1 MADGRW
7 LMADGCFASLLTFAH
22 TLPGHLM
29 SANDAVIVSA
39 VRSAVGRGKKD
50 GSLAN
55 VHPVDLS
62 AEVLTAAVSRAGVA
76 PGDVDDVIWGCAM
89 PEASQGLN
97 MARLSVLRA
106 GFPVEVP
113 ATTVNRF
120 CSSGLQTIAMGAQ
133 AIMSG
138 MAETVIAGGIE
149 MMSQVP
155 MSGYHTRL
163 NPAITESYIGMG
175 FTAERVAERWKV
187 SRADQDAWALGSHEK
202 AARAWQAGRFSDQIV
217 PIEAERV
224 NGNGTT
230 ERAAFARDEL
240 VRADTTAEKLAKLQ
254 PAFKAGGTVTAGN
267 ASPYSDGAAALVLMK
282 RAKAE
287 ALGLRPLARFVTF
300 AAAGVEP
307 DVMGVGPIK
316 AVPKALRLAG
326 MSLADMDLI
335 EFNEAFASQILAS
348 MRELGVPE
356 DRVNVNGGAIAL
368 GHPLG
373 ATGAK
378 LTTQLIHELQRRG
391 GGRGL
396 VTMCV
401 GGGMGAAGIFE
412 VAA

>member
-1 MADGRW
+1 
-7 LMADGCFASLLTFAH
+7 
-22 TLPGHLM
+22 M
-29 SANDAVIVSA
+29 SPNDAVIVSA
-39 VRSAVGRGKKD
+39 VRTAVARGKKD

-62 AEVLTAAVSRAGVA
+62 AEVLTAAVNRAGIK
-76 PGDVDDVIWGCAM
+76 PSDIDDVVWGCAM

-97 MARLSVLRA
+97 VARLSVLRA

-120 CSSGLQTIAMGAQ
+120 CSSGLQTVAMAAQ
-133 AIMSG
+133 AIISG
-138 MAETVIAGGIE
+138 MAETVVAGGVE

-155 MSGYHTRL
+155 MSGFHTRL
-163 NPAITESYIGMG
+163 NPAMTESYIGMG
-175 FTAERVAERWKV
+175 FTAERVAERWQV

-202 AARAWQAGRFSDQIV
+202 AARAWQAGRFGGQIV
-217 PIEAERV
+217 PIRAERV
-224 NGNGTT
+224 NGQGTA
-230 ERAAFARDEL
+230 EQVEFCRDEL
-240 VRADTTAEKLAKLQ
+240 VRTDTTLEKLAKLQ
-254 PAFKAGGTVTAGN
+254 PAFKVGGTVTAGN
-267 ASPYSDGAAALVLMK
+267 ASPYSDGAAALVVMK
-282 RAKAE
+282 RARAD
-287 ALGLRPLARFVTF
+287 ALGITPLARFVTF
-300 AAAGVEP
+300 AAAGVAP
-307 DVMGVGPIK
+307 DIMGVGPIK

-326 MSLADMDLI
+326 MSLSDIDLI

-348 MRELGVPE
+348 MRELGMPE

-378 LTTQLIHELQRRG
+378 LTTQLIHELKRRG

>member
-1 MADGRW
+1 
-7 LMADGCFASLLTFAH
+7 
-22 TLPGHLM
+22 M
-29 SANDAVIVSA
+29 SPNDAVIVSA
-39 VRSAVGRGKKD
+39 VRTAVARGKKD

-62 AEVLTAAVSRAGVA
+62 AEVLKAAVSRAGVT
-76 PGDVDDVIWGCAM
+76 PSDIDDVIWGCAM

-97 MARLSVLRA
+97 VARLSVLRA

-120 CSSGLQTIAMGAQ
+120 CSSGLQTVAMAAQ
-133 AIMSG
+133 SIMSG
-138 MAETVIAGGIE
+138 MAETVVAGGVE

-155 MSGYHTRL
+155 MSGFHTRL
-163 NPAITESYIGMG
+163 NPAMTESYIGMG
-175 FTAERVAERWKV
+175 FTAERVAERWQV
-187 SRADQDAWALGSHEK
+187 SRADQDAWALGSHQK
-202 AARAWQAGRFSDQIV
+202 AARAWQDARFDDQIV
-217 PIEAERV
+217 PIQSEHVNGQGASERV
-224 NGNGTT
+224 D
-230 ERAAFARDEL
+230 FCRDEL
-240 VRADTTAEKLAKLQ
+240 VRTDTTAEKLAKLQ
-254 PAFKAGGTVTAGN
+254 PAFKLGGTVTAGN
-267 ASPYSDGAAALVLMK
+267 ASPFSDGAAALVVMK
-282 RAKAE
+282 RARAD
-287 ALGLRPLARFVTF
+287 ALGLTPLARFVTF

-326 MSLADMDLI
+326 MSLSDIDLI

-348 MRELGVPE
+348 MRELGMPE

-378 LTTQLIHELQRRG
+378 LTTQLIHELKRRG

>member
-1 MADGRW
+1 
-7 LMADGCFASLLTFAH
+7 
-22 TLPGHLM
+22 M
-29 SANDAVIVSA
+29 SPNDAVIVSA
-39 VRSAVGRGKKD
+39 VRTAVARGKKD

-62 AEVLTAAVSRAGVA
+62 AEVLKAAVNRAGIK
-76 PGDVDDVIWGCAM
+76 PSDIDDVLWGCAM

-97 MARLSVLRA
+97 VARLSALRA
-106 GFPVEVP
+106 GFPVDVP
-113 ATTVNRF
+113 AATVNRF
-120 CSSGLQTIAMGAQ
+120 CSSGLQTVAMAAQ
-133 AIMSG
+133 AVMSG
-138 MAETVIAGGIE
+138 MAETVVAGGVE

-155 MSGYHTRL
+155 MSGFHTRL
-163 NPAITESYIGMG
+163 NPAMTESYIGMG
-175 FTAERVAERWKV
+175 FTAERVAERWQV

-202 AARAWQAGRFSDQIV
+202 ALRAWQAGRFGDQIV
-217 PIEAERV
+217 PMRAERV
-224 NGNGTT
+224 NGQGTA
-230 ERAAFARDEL
+230 EQIEFCRDEL
-240 VRADTTAEKLAKLQ
+240 VRTDTTAERLAKLQ
-254 PAFKAGGTVTAGN
+254 PAFKVGGTVTAGN
-267 ASPYSDGAAALVLMK
+267 ASPYSDGAAALVVMK
-282 RAKAE
+282 RARAD
-287 ALGLRPLARFVTF
+287 ALGIAPLARFVTF

-326 MSLADMDLI
+326 MSLSDIDLI

-348 MRELGVPE
+348 MRELGMPE

-378 LTTQLIHELQRRG
+378 LTTQLIHELKRRG